1 MIRLILF
8 AFAALTTGCAFVP
21 FADTETTTVSQLRAA
36 RPLLLQTDQGQ
47 TCNAVRLDEQT
58 IATAAHCV
66 HDQTGVTVFE
76 EGKALY
82 APDPLEHPGYEISAP
97 DTAARWDLAKLRVPV
112 TDASTGVLA
121 VRPADPAPVEI
132 LALTAEGELQNVSCG
147 FLGRSGTL
155 VELSCAVDL
164 GWSGAPVVQ
173 NGALVGILSARGQ
186 GQTSAIAQMSDA
198 TGLSNF

>member
-1 MIRLILF
+1 MIRPISF
-8 AFAALTTGCAFVP
+8 AIATLTTGCAFVP
-21 FADTETTTVSQLRAA
+21 FTDTQATVASQLRAP

-47 TCNAVRLDEQT
+47 TCNAVRLDNQT

-66 HDQTGVTVFE
+66 HDQTGTTIFE
-76 EGKALY
+76 DGKALF
-82 APDPLEHPGYEISAP
+82 APDPLEHPGYEVSAP
-97 DTAARWDLAKLRVPV
+97 ETAARWDLAKLRIPA
-112 TDASTGVLA
+112 TDASTDILA
-121 VRPADPAPVEI
+121 IRPADPAPVEI
-132 LALTAEGELQNVSCG
+132 LALTPEGELQSVPCG

-155 VELSCAVDL
+155 VELSCTVNL

-186 GQTSAIAQMSDA
+186 GQTAAIAQMSDA

>member
-1 MIRLILF
+1 MIRPILF
-8 AFAALTTGCAFVP
+8 ALATLTTGCAFVP
-21 FADTETTTVSQLRAA
+21 FTDTDAATVSQVRAP

-47 TCNAVRLDEQT
+47 TCNAVRLDDQT

-66 HDQTGVTVFE
+66 HDQTGITVFE
-76 EGKALY
+76 DGKALF

-97 DTAARWDLAKLRVPV
+97 DTAARWDLAKLRVPA

-132 LALTAEGELQNVSCG
+132 LALTPEGELQSVPCG
-147 FLGRSGTL
+147 FLGRSGAL
-155 VELSCAVDL
+155 VELSCTVNL

-186 GQTSAIAQMSDA
+186 GQTAAIAQMSDA